1 MAEASI
7 RLCTPTKRDAS
18 SFVLS
23 ANGLAQTCA
32 HTAMSGFRAVQPETR
47 ADRASKSDKT
57 TLEKS
62 RLMQRREKFTRYED
76 IGEPTVPASNAV
88 GFMSDANRFHSDT
101 AGEEKGVRD
110 AAIQRREEKFEN
122 KRNQFLDREEG
133 RWNNMEGEREVEQ
146 RKLEILQNSSKGTRN
161 HSSVAY
167 DAITLEYHA
176 TPAGQQQQFE
186 DNMTKYRAGIRT
198 EKLHRYGSG
207 DGYNPITGAE
217 LMPLDLPRRPDRM

>member
-1 MAEASI
+1 
-7 RLCTPTKRDAS
+7 
-18 SFVLS
+18 
-23 ANGLAQTCA
+23 
-32 HTAMSGFRAVQPETR
+32 MSGGFRAVQPETR

-62 RLMQRREKFTRYED
+62 RLLQRREKFSRYED
-76 IGEPTVPASNAV
+76 IGEPTVPTLAAV
-88 GFMSDANRFHSDT
+88 GFMSDANRFHTDT

-110 AAIQRREEKFEN
+110 GNVQRREQKFEN

-133 RWNNMEGEREVEQ
+133 RWNNMEEDREMEQ
-146 RKLEILQNSSKGTRN
+146 RKLEVLQNSSKGTRN

-167 DAITLEYHA
+167 DALTLEYHA
-176 TPAGQQQQFE
+176 TPAGHQQQFE
-186 DNMTKYRAGIRT
+186 DNMSKYRAGIRT

-217 LMPLDLPRRPDRM
+217 LQPLSLPRRPDHMY

>member
-1 MAEASI
+1 MAGGS
-7 RLCTPTKRDAS
+7 
-18 SFVLS
+18 
-23 ANGLAQTCA
+23 
-32 HTAMSGFRAVQPETR
+32 MSGFRAVQPETR

-62 RLMQRREKFTRYED
+62 RLLQRREKFQRYED
-76 IGEPTVPASNAV
+76 IGEPTVPTAKAV
-88 GFMSDANRFHSDT
+88 GFMADAERFHSDT
-101 AGEEKGVRD
+101 VGEEKGVRD
-110 AAIQRREEKFEN
+110 AAIQRRELKFEN
-122 KRNQFLDREEG
+122 QRNKFLDREES
-133 RWNNMEGEREVEQ
+133 RWNSMEQERETEQ
-146 RKLEILQNSSKGTRN
+146 AKLQVLQNSSKGTRN

-176 TPAGQQQQFE
+176 TPAGRQQQFE

-217 LMPLDLPRRPDRM
+217 LQPFAVPRRPDKIY

>member
-1 MAEASI
+1 
-7 RLCTPTKRDAS
+7 
-18 SFVLS
+18 
-23 ANGLAQTCA
+23 
-32 HTAMSGFRAVQPETR
+32 MSGFRAVQPETR

-57 TLEKS
+57 TLEKG
-62 RLMQRREKFTRYED
+62 RLLQRREKFQRYVD
-76 IGEPTVPASNAV
+76 IGEPTVPTPKAC
-88 GFMSDANRFHSDT
+88 GFMSDADRFHSDT

-110 AAIQRREEKFEN
+110 SAVHPREEKFETR
-122 KRNQFLDREEG
+122 RNQFLDREEG
-133 RWNNMEGEREVEQ
+133 RWDNMEQERSMEQ
-146 RKLEILQNSSKGTRN
+146 HKLQILQNSSKGTRN

-217 LMPLDLPRRPDRM
+217 LQPLSLPRRPDHIF

>member
-1 MAEASI
+1 M
-7 RLCTPTKRDAS
+7 
-18 SFVLS
+18 
-23 ANGLAQTCA
+23 
-32 HTAMSGFRAVQPETR
+32 QPETR

-57 TLEKS
+57 TLEKG
-62 RLMQRREKFTRYED
+62 RLLQRREKFTRYED
-76 IGEPTVPASNAV
+76 IGEPTVPTTNAV
-88 GFMSDANRFHSDT
+88 GFMSDADRFHSDT

-110 AAIQRREEKFEN
+110 TSIQRREQKFEN
-122 KRNQFLDREEG
+122 KRNTFLDREEG
-133 RWNNMEGEREVEQ
+133 RWNNMETEREMEQ
-146 RKLEILQNSSKGTRN
+146 QKLQVMQNSSKGTRN

-167 DAITLEYHA
+167 DSITLEYHA

-217 LMPLDLPRRPDRM
+217 LQPLALPKRPDRIY